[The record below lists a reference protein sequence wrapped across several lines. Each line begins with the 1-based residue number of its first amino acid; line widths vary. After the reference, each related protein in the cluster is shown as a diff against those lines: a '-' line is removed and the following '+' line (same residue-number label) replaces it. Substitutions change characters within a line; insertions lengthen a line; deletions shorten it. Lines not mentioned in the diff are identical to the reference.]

1 MKPNI
6 SNLLL
11 ILFALLL
18 GTPAMAQTDKDNQV
32 EADSKIDAVTV
43 FLQSAQVNRTSDV
56 LLKKGRNE
64 VLFRGLANGI
74 DPRSIQV
81 SAPSEVL
88 INTVVLES
96 NFLDPNKDKP
106 RIKTL
111 TDSLTI
117 LGRLVAD
124 EQDKKAVLAEER
136 KLLQSNQ
143 ALASEEEGL
152 DIEELKRAAAF
163 FRQRMTDLADRIRKS
178 DRTVAKYNVR
188 KGQINKQL
196 KELNYRKNR
205 KSNDIRVVFST
216 YSTRKVPVELKYV
229 VSNAG
234 WGPRY
239 DLRAQNTSSPVQL
252 DYRADVYQ
260 NTGVD
265 WEQVD
270 LTLST
275 GNPNLGGSQPEMSQ
289 WNLYVYSPPPPAPKK
304 ARAKM
309 ESRAYDMDKSSDD
322 DAEYDEME
330 EEPEEEGLSYS
341 FNTATTLADY
351 TQVTE
356 GATTAQFAIG
366 IRQDIPSGG
375 KAQQVSVASHE
386 LPADYR
392 HFAVPR
398 SCSDAYLLAEVTEW
412 EKLNLLAGPVQI
424 FFEGT
429 YVAESRIDPTVTSDT
444 LRFSMG
450 RDPRVI
456 VQREQLKDYRES
468 RILGTNKERT
478 FAYKTTIRNT
488 KPEKVV
494 LRLEDQ
500 VPISQDK
507 NIVVKVEEISGA
519 SRNEDTG
526 MLEWDM
532 ELGPSESKEVTL
544 VFSVRYPKNKVV
556 TGL

>member
-1 MKPNI
+1 MKQNI
-6 SNLLL
+6 SNTFL
-11 ILFALLL
+11 ILL
-18 GTPAMAQTDKDNQV
+18 GLFCSLGAIAQSDADNKV

-43 FLQSAQVNRTSDV
+43 FLQSAQVNRKADV
-56 LLKKGRNE
+56 VLRKGRNE

-96 NFLDPNKDKP
+96 NFLDPSKDKP

-111 TDSLTI
+111 KDSLDL
-117 LGRLVAD
+117 LGQLIVD
-124 EQDKKAVLAEER
+124 QNDQKAVLNSEK
-136 KLLQSNQ
+136 KLLQNNQ

-152 DIEELKRAAAF
+152 DIEELKRAADF
-163 FRQRMTDLADRIRKS
+163 YRKRMTDLNDRFRNADRTIN
-178 DRTVAKYNVR
+178 KYNAR
-188 KGQINKQL
+188 KGQIKKQL

-216 YSTRKVPVELKYV
+216 YGTRKVPVELKYV
-229 VSNAG
+229 VQNAG

-239 DLRAQNTSSPVQL
+239 DLRAKNTSSPVQL

-265 WEQVD
+265 WERVS

-275 GNPNLGGSQPEMSQ
+275 GNPNLGGSQPELSQ

-309 ESRAYDMDKSSDD
+309 EKRSMDSDLGASAD
-322 DAEYDEME
+322 DEEYDEVE
-330 EEPEEEGLSYS
+330 EEPEEAFVYS
-341 FNTATTLADY
+341 WDQTATLADY

-356 GATTAQFAIG
+356 GATTAEFAIG
-366 IRQDIPSGG
+366 IRQDVPTGG

-392 HFAVPR
+392 HFAVPK

-412 EKLNLLAGPVQI
+412 EKLNLLSGPVQI

-429 YVAESRIDPTVTSDT
+429 YVAESSIDPTVTTDT

-450 RDPRVI
+450 RDPRVV
-456 VQREQLKDYRES
+456 VQREQLKDYREN

-488 KPEKVV
+488 KTEKVS

-507 NIVVKVEEISGA
+507 NIVVKVEETSGA
-519 SRNEDTG
+519 NMNKETG
-526 MLEWDM
+526 MLEWDI
-532 ELGPSESKEVTL
+532 ELGPSETKEVTL
-544 VFSVRYPKNKVV
+544 VFSVRWPKNKVV
-556 TGL
+556 PGL